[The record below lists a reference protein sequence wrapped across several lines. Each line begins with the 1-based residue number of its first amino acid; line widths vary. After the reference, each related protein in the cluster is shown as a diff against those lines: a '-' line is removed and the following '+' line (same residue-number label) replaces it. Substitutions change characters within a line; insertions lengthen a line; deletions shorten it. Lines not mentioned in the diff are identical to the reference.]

1 MGNKLAFY
9 VLCFAIW
16 FGSGAGG
23 GWWIT
28 HTHYQNA
35 LAKRDLQAATAST
48 QAQADVRKT
57 ETASQNSVASI
68 DQEQYKE
75 LQNAKKTIDGLRRDV
90 AAGRIGL
97 QQCQTAAKP
106 QSETTIGES
115 TSVGDI
121 GGTDASASGEA
132 IEYRILGIAEDAV
145 IAIRQRDACVAAYQQ
160 AQMIVQQH

>member
-1 MGNKLAFY
+1 MENKLAFY

-16 FGSGAGG
+16 FGSGAGS

-48 QAQADVRKT
+48 QAQAEVRKT

-97 QQCQTAAKP
+97 QQCQTTAKQP
-106 QSETTIGES
+106 TQATAGES
-115 TSVGDI
+115 AGMGDN
-121 GGTDASASGEA
+121 GGAEQGASGEA
-132 IEYRILGIAEDAV
+132 IEYRILGIAEDA
-145 IAIRQRDACVAAYQQ
+145 IMAAAQRDACVAAYQQ
-160 AQMIVQQH
+160 AQTIVQQ